1 MKLRSLCAIEPFAL
15 RLAGQQHD
23 DARRKKEFFPAKKGV
38 YLIPIE
44 WVQTP
49 AGLSIGLRAISYAN
63 RKRIL
68 YMGQHLF

>member
-1 MKLRSLCAIEPFAL
+1 MMMQEEKS
-15 RLAGQQHD
+15 
-23 DARRKKEFFPAKKGV
+23 EFFPAKKGV
-38 YLIPIE
+38 YLISIE